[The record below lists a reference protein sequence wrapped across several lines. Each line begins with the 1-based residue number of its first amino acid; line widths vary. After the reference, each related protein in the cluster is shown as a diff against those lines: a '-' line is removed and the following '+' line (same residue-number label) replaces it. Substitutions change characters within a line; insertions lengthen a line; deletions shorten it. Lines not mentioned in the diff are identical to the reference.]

1 MRQGW
6 WFGASFGLL
15 GIMLMLYWAA
25 TPEQPLGM
33 DPPLT
38 ATTSASPASVG
49 LAPLARSSPQA
60 TAPVGRFVTG
70 LEQLPA
76 SLQGTEV
83 DGEIIIDGNR
93 QLVVTRRLRDLF
105 DYFLTTIGEEPLAT
119 VLTRIQAYI
128 RHRVP
133 DPAQGQAIHLLNQY
147 VNYRDALKNIPEVGG
162 LSADQIDPDA
172 VARQKQQEQQLRRQF
187 FNAQEITAFFAD
199 EDAYDQYS
207 LAAIKIHRNSQL
219 TEAQKAEQ
227 LAALTTQLPSTLQDS
242 LKASSQYQQLE
253 TLTAEIRARGGST
266 EDIRQ
271 MRLNLVGADATA
283 RLEAID
289 HERSNLDQRVGQYMQ
304 QKNQIMGQANLSP
317 EQKALQIEQI
327 EQQTFDAQERLRLAA
342 LEQLAKQ
349 KQG

>member
-6 WFGASFGLL
+6 WFGTGLGLFGM
-15 GIMLMLYWAA
+15 ILMLYWAA
-25 TPEQPLGM
+25 KPEQSLGM

-38 ATTSASPASVG
+38 TAVSPASVG
-49 LAPLARSSPQA
+49 RVPLATSPHH
-60 TAPVGRFVTG
+60 TTTSTRHFVTG
-70 LEQLPA
+70 LEQLPT
-76 SLQGTEV
+76 SLQGTDV

-93 QLVVTRRLRDLF
+93 QLVVTRRLRDVF

-119 VLTRIQAYI
+119 VLARIQAYI

-147 VNYRDALKNIPEVGG
+147 VSYRDALKHIPEVGG
-162 LSADQIDPDA
+162 LSADQLDPDA
-172 VARQKQQEQQLRRQF
+172 VARQKQHEQQLRRQF
-187 FNAQEITAFFAD
+187 FSASEIEAFFAD

-207 LAAIKIHRNSQL
+207 LAAIKIHRNHSL
-219 TEAQKAEQ
+219 SEAQKAEQ
-227 LAALTTQLPSTLQDS
+227 LATLMNQLPTNVQDS
-242 LKASSQYQQLE
+242 MKASSQYQQLE

-271 MRLNLVGADATA
+271 MRLNLVGADATN
-283 RLEAID
+283 RLEAMD
-289 HERSNLDQRVGQYMQ
+289 HEHSNLDQRVSQYLQ

-317 EQKALQIEQI
+317 EQKVLQIAQI

-349 KQG
+349 QQG

>member
-6 WFGASFGLL
+6 WLAASTGLL
-15 GIMLMLYWAA
+15 GLILLIYWIAKPA
-25 TPEQPLGM
+25 
-33 DPPLT
+33 DST
-38 ATTSASPASVG
+38 ALDAPMTAMASPASAGFATSSAV
-49 LAPLARSSPQA
+49 LAQPTTS
-60 TAPVGRFVTG
+60 TVNFVTG
-70 LEQLPA
+70 LERLPA

-83 DGEIIIDGNR
+83 DGEIIIDGNH
-93 QLVVTRRLRDLF
+93 QLVVTRRLRDMF

-119 VLTRIQAYI
+119 VVARIQAYI

-147 VNYRDALKNIPEVGG
+147 LAYRNALKTIPEVGG

-187 FNAQEITAFFAD
+187 FSNTEIEAFFAD

-207 LAAIKIHRNSQL
+207 LAAIKIHRNSNL
-219 TEAQKAEQ
+219 SEAQKAEQ
-227 LAALTTQLPSTLQDS
+227 LAALMNQLPTGLQDN
-242 LKASSQYQQLE
+242 LKATSQYQQLD
-253 TLTAEIRARGGST
+253 TLTTAIHARGGSP
-266 EDIRQ
+266 EEIRQ

-289 HERSNLDQRVGQYMQ
+289 SEHASLDQRVSQYVQ
-304 QKNQIMGQANLSP
+304 QKQQIMGQANLSP
-317 EQKALQIEQI
+317 EQKALQIEQL
-327 EQQTFDAQERLRLAA
+327 EQQHFDAQERLRLAA

>member
-6 WFGASFGLL
+6 WFGASLGLL
-15 GIMLMLYWAA
+15 GILLMLYWTA

-38 ATTSASPASVG
+38 TAASPASVG
-49 LAPLARSSPQA
+49 PPEATSPHQT
-60 TAPVGRFVTG
+60 TAPTRHFVTG

-76 SLQGTEV
+76 SLQGTDV

-93 QLVVTRRLRDLF
+93 QLVVTRRLRDVF

-119 VLTRIQAYI
+119 VLARIQAYI

-147 VNYRDALKNIPEVGG
+147 VSYRDALKNIPEVGG
-162 LSADQIDPDA
+162 LSADQLDPDA

-187 FNAQEITAFFAD
+187 FTAAEIDAFFAD

-207 LAAIKIHRNSQL
+207 LAAIKIHRNSSL
-219 TEAQKAEQ
+219 SEAQKAEQ
-227 LAALTTQLPSTLQDS
+227 LAALINQLPANLQDS
-242 LKASSQYQQLE
+242 MQATSQYQQLD
-253 TLTAEIRARGGST
+253 TLTTAIRARGGSD

-283 RLEAID
+283 RLESID
-289 HERSNLDQRVGQYMQ
+289 REHASLDTRVSQYLQ

-327 EQQTFDAQERLRLAA
+327 EQRNFDAQERLRLAA

-349 KQG
+349 QQG